1 MPRVDGRHRSRSRA
15 PRLTDTLETIAPLS
29 DDPIDPRQSDSP
41 PKNPIMKNEAIPD
54 GFLSV
59 SEAVS
64 VLARGMW
71 GGLRRP
77 HPVRQLKKQ
86 YRNVSVG
93 FGPWKEQAGRCFR
106 TAVIEGNVQVYVFAK
121 TSRSASHIETEP
133 VPLSIEV
140 LERLIAPRGG
150 LPDHAVRP
158 SLKTAGG
165 DTKLLALL
173 VRGILLVSKPRSFF

>member
-1 MPRVDGRHRSRSRA
+1 MNS
-15 PRLTDTLETIAPLS
+15 
-29 DDPIDPRQSDSP
+29 
-41 PKNPIMKNEAIPD
+41 EAIQD

-77 HPVRQLKKQ
+77 DPVRQLKKQ

-93 FGPWKEQAGRCFR
+93 FGAWKEEAARCFK
-106 TAVIEGNVQVYVFAK
+106 TAAIEGNVQVYVFAK
-121 TSRSASHIETEP
+121 TSRSASHIETVP
-133 VPLSIEV
+133 APLSIEV

-150 LPDHAVRP
+150 VPDHAVRP

-173 VRGILLVSKPRSFF
+173 GARPDRHCGRAFVAR